1 MRKQGASGTFADCYN
16 HVEEYLLVVSL
27 IINVI
32 LVFMQVI
39 MRTVFRNSLTWSEEL
54 SRYIYIWQIWL
65 GASIA
70 LKHRQHI
77 RVTMLLELFKKNNA
91 VKNFITL
98 LADLVWFL
106 FCVYMIFNGVS
117 LLQSMA
123 GRNAVSSGLHLP
135 LVCVYLVFPLASFL
149 VSLRL
154 SALLFEDIRRL
165 TGKGAEEI

>member
-16 HVEEYLLVVSL
+16 YVEEYLLVVSL
-27 IINVI
+27 VINVI

-65 GASIA
+65 
-70 LKHRQHI
+70 
-77 RVTMLLELFKKNNA
+77 TMLLELFKKNNA